1 MQIRTE
7 MSVSRRFECLELTIK
22 LCFWWLD
29 WNEFMNYMLIENTT
43 LSHMKKE
50 HFEYVKSEYD
60 DPSPSFID

>member
-1 MQIRTE
+1 
-7 MSVSRRFECLELTIK
+7 
-22 LCFWWLD
+22 
-29 WNEFMNYMLIENTT
+29 MLIENTT